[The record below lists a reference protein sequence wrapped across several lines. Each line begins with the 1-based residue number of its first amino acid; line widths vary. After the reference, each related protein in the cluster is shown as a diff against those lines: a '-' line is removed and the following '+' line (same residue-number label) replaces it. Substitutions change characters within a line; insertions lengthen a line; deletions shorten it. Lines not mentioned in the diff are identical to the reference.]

1 MSDTVV
7 VDANLALKWVLLEE
21 DSNTSMMLLDK
32 WTDEGKTIIATA
44 LFAYEVT
51 NILYRQAVIGKLT
64 YDESRRGLVKLFSLE
79 IMLKFSPYEEVSAQA
94 MEFAQLFH
102 LPATYDAHYL
112 ALAYEEQCECWT
124 ADRRLWNAVKRELNW
139 VRWLGEYQPELH

>member
-32 WTDEGKTIIATA
+32 WTDEGKTIIAPA

-64 YDESRRGLVKLFSLE
+64 YDESRRGLEKLFSLD
-79 IMLKFSPYEEVSAQA
+79 IRLTFS
-94 MEFAQLFH
+94 L
-102 LPATYDAHYL
+102 L
-112 ALAYEEQCECWT
+112 
-124 ADRRLWNAVKRELNW
+124 RR
-139 VRWLGEYQPELH
+139 VRVTNVD

>member
-21 DSNTSMMLLDK
+21 DSSLSLLLLDK
-32 WTDEGKTIIATA
+32 WTDEGKTVIAPA

-51 NILYRQAVIGKLT
+51 NILYRQSVTDKLT
-64 YDESRRGLVKLFSLE
+64 YDEARRGLEKLFSLE
-79 IMLKFSPYEEVSAQA
+79 VQLKFSLYEEVSAQA
-94 MEFAQLFH
+94 MEFAQRFH

-112 ALAYEEQCECWT
+112 ALAYKEQCECWT
-124 ADRRLWNAVKRELNW
+124 ADRRLWTAVKRELTW
-139 VRWLGEYQPELH
+139 VHWLGELH